1 MKIEK
6 IFENDDKNKN
16 LTSISAYTILS
27 LINKRL
33 NNNIKVNDKII
44 IEEFFDGFDFDI
56 NPDNYIKI
64 ADEFIKN
71 NFDKYDQNIEN
82 TQEIPIIK

>member
-6 IFENDDKNKN
+6 ILENDDINKN
-16 LTSISAYTILS
+16 LTDISAYAILS

-33 NNNIKVNDKII
+33 NSNIKVNDKII
-44 IEEFFDGFDFDI
+44 VEEFFMEYNYDI
-56 NPDNYIKI
+56 NPDEYIEI
-64 ADEFIKN
+64 ADEFMKN

-82 TQEIPIIK
+82 TQEISIIK